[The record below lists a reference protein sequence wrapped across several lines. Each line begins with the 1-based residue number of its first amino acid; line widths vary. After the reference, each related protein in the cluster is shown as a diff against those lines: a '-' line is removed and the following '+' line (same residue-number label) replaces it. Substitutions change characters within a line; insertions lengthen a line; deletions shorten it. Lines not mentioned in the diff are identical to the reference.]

1 MTLLQSVSFASYG
14 SADTLT
20 ADGDTIRQFIGQT
33 SLPVVDQLAILFLRC
48 YPLCQSNLLFR
59 TMPVNP
65 APSVCERIGSVIS

>member
-1 MTLLQSVSFASYG
+1 MTLLQTRSFASYG

-33 SLPVVDQLAILFLRC
+33 SLPVVDQLAILFLRRF
-48 YPLCQSNLLFR
+48 PLCQTKLLIR

-65 APSVCERIGSVIS
+65 VPIACERIGSVIS